1 MNDYRCRGREKYL
14 IHVKYFLDHAHYTAT
29 HPRHFS
35 HAPFP
40 GNPML
45 ESEDTI
51 QNIVFDELY
60 IGRSASLSRTLTK
73 EDIIAFAAV
82 SGDVN
87 PVHVDPEYADH
98 TPFHG
103 VIAHGMWV
111 AALISR
117 LLGTSL
123 PGPGTIYLEQTLQF
137 LKPVHI
143 GDRLRVTATVTT
155 MDAVKRHVTLNC
167 EIRNQTGAQVL
178 TGVATVIAP
187 AEKVRRARARL
198 QQPSLS

>member
-1 MNDYRCRGREKYL
+1 
-14 IHVKYFLDHAHYTAT
+14 
-29 HPRHFS
+29 
-35 HAPFP
+35 
-40 GNPML
+40 ML

-60 IGRSASLSRTLTK
+60 IGQSASLSRTLTK

-103 VIAHGMWV
+103 VIAHGMWA

-137 LKPVHI
+137 LKPIHI

-198 QQPSLS
+198 PQPSLS